1 MKNKIITLGFFLFC
15 SMHAVE
21 AKDYD
26 FPFQNPALP
35 VEERVEDLIS
45 RLTLQEK
52 VQMMKHQSP
61 AIERLG
67 VPAYNW
73 WNEALHGV
81 ARTSEKVTAL
91 PASHRYGGHIRY
103 GCLAKGGRYDFRG
116 GTCLV

>member
-67 VPAYNW
+67 Y
-73 WNEALHGV
+73 
-81 ARTSEKVTAL
+81 L
-91 PASHRYGGHIRY
+91 PIP
-103 GCLAKGGRYDFRG
+103 G
-116 GTCLV
+116 GTKPCTVWPVLPKR